1 MKKTIRLTES
11 ELTNLIKESVNRIIQ
26 EEVDMGQ
33 ILSAQDKEDRAR
45 SRMNFDNRPEIRAA
59 YRELRNLRYC
69 IEDVENEGGDITP
82 IRKKIRNIN
91 NHYFDG
97 DYLWHLGRGDKWI
110 DYKGWFDE
118 NGNLVS
124 DSDWNLT
131 KY

>member
-11 ELTNLIKESVNRIIQ
+11 ELKKLIKESVNRIIQ

-33 ILSAQDKEDRAR
+33 IPSAQDKEDRAR

-59 YRELRNLRYC
+59 HRELRNLRHS
-69 IEDVENEGGDITP
+69 IEDVENEGGDIDQ
-82 IRKKIRNIN
+82 IRKEIRNIN

-97 DYLWHLGRGDKWI
+97 NYLWHLRRGDKWI
-110 DYKGWFDE
+110 DYKGWVDG

-124 DSDWNLT
+124 D
-131 KY
+131 

>member
-45 SRMNFDNRPEIRAA
+45 SRMDFDNRPEIRAA
-59 YRELRNLRYC
+59 YRELRNLRYS

-82 IRKKIRNIN
+82 IRKKMRNIK

-97 DYLWHLGRGDKWI
+97 DYLWHLRRGDKWI

-131 KY
+131 KH